1 MNNLYNTRSTMPI
14 QDYFLYFKVDY
25 YNAIYTVADVYI
37 YI

>member
-1 MNNLYNTRSTMPI
+1 MPI

-37 YI
+37 YIIY